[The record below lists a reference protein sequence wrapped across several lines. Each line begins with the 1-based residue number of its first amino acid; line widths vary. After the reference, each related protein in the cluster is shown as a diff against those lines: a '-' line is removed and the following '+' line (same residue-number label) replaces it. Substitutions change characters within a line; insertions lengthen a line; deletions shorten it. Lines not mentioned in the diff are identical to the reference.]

1 MISLSIILKHLEI
14 STLPVGNSKRCSNA
28 FLREKRVEGT
38 KNPVSI
44 IRAKKKPWKVVL
56 DAFMPRYL
64 YIYHQ
69 GKIK

>member
-44 IRAKKKPWKVVL
+44 IRAKKNPEK
-56 DAFMPRYL
+56 
-64 YIYHQ
+64 
-69 GKIK
+69 